1 MLISEHQVRE
11 CAYYIWENEG
21 RIHGHAAAHWI
32 RAEAELRANAM
43 LAAGVASKTVEAPK
57 AIKAA
62 AAKTAAA
69 KTASA
74 KPAAAKSADAKP
86 ADAKPATTKSA
97 SAKPT
102 AAKPTAA
109 KPAAVKAAA
118 KPVAPKTVRASK
130 AAVTAGLAAK
140 AKPARTAAS
149 MH

>member
-57 AIKAA
+57 ATKA
-62 AAKTAAA
+62 AAA

-74 KPAAAKSADAKP
+74 KPAAAKSADAKS

>member
-57 AIKAA
+57 ATKA
-62 AAKTAAA
+62 AAA

-74 KPAAAKSADAKP
+74 KPAAAK
-86 ADAKPATTKSA
+86 PATTKSA
-97 SAKPT
+97 SAKPTAAKPT

>member
-57 AIKAA
+57 ATKA
-62 AAKTAAA
+62 AAA

-74 KPAAAKSADAKP
+74 KPAAAKSADAKS
-86 ADAKPATTKSA
+86 ATTKSA

>member
-74 KPAAAKSADAKP
+74 KPAAAK
-86 ADAKPATTKSA
+86 PATTTSA

>member
-57 AIKAA
+57 ATKAA

-74 KPAAAKSADAKP
+74 KPAAAKCGRQVCDPSRAEA
-86 ADAKPATTKSA
+86 
-97 SAKPT
+97 

>member
-57 AIKAA
+57 ATKAA
-62 AAKTAAA
+62 AAKTAAT

-74 KPAAAKSADAKP
+74 KPAAAKA

>member
-57 AIKAA
+57 ATKA
-62 AAKTAAA
+62 AAA

-74 KPAAAKSADAKP
+74 KPAAAKSADAKS

-97 SAKPT
+97 S
-102 AAKPTAA
+102 AKPTAA

>member
-62 AAKTAAA
+62 AAKTA
-69 KTASA
+69 SA
-74 KPAAAKSADAKP
+74 KPAAAKSAAAKS

>member
-62 AAKTAAA
+62 AAKTA
-69 KTASA
+69 SA
-74 KPAAAKSADAKP
+74 KPAA
-86 ADAKPATTKSA
+86 AKPATTKSA

>member
-21 RIHGHAAAHWI
+21 RIYGHAAAHWI

-57 AIKAA
+57 ATKA
-62 AAKTAAA
+62 AAA

-74 KPAAAKSADAKP
+74 KPAA
-86 ADAKPATTKSA
+86 AKPATTKSA

-109 KPAAVKAAA
+109 KPAAMKAAA

>member
-57 AIKAA
+57 ATKA
-62 AAKTAAA
+62 AAA

-74 KPAAAKSADAKP
+74 KPAAAKP

>member
-57 AIKAA
+57 ATKA
-62 AAKTAAA
+62 AAA

-74 KPAAAKSADAKP
+74 KPAAAK
-86 ADAKPATTKSA
+86 PATTKSA
-97 SAKPT
+97 S
-102 AAKPTAA
+102 AKPTAA

>member
-57 AIKAA
+57 ATKA
-62 AAKTAAA
+62 AAA

-74 KPAAAKSADAKP
+74 KPAA
-86 ADAKPATTKSA
+86 AKPATTKSA